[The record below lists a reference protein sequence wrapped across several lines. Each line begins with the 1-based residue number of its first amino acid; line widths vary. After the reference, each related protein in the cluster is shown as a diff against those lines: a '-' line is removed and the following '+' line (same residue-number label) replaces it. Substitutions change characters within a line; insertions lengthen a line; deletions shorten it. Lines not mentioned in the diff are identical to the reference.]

1 MNPEAFVQEM
11 FKVDQSIRYIG
22 IVDNEY
28 HVLVSTQREGVP
40 SFTTEEAA
48 RNFLSIVP
56 QIIIESVHKL
66 SQVLGEVS
74 GLTAH
79 YQKALIILY
88 PYDNLIVLISFQAGV
103 ETPFYDKI
111 TEAFKKLG
119 AEHLI

>member
-1 MNPEAFVQEM
+1 MNPEAFVEEM

-22 IVDNEY
+22 IVDSEY
-28 HVLVSTQREGVP
+28 HVLVSTQREGVS

-56 QIIIESVHKL
+56 RIIIESVDKL

-74 GLTAH
+74 GVTAH

-88 PYDNLIVLISFQAGV
+88 PFDNLIVLISFQAGV

>member
-74 GLTAH
+74 GVTAH